1 LIQYVVFWLNNI
13 PKEGQTQSPRK
24 VIMGECVLDY
34 NIVCKLPFG
43 ACVQVHEDNSI
54 TNTMDTRT
62 TGGISLGPSN
72 LNGGFK
78 FFSLVTGEI
87 LTRRKWT
94 KLLVPS
100 ELIQSIEE
108 MSGDDGEI
116 FVYSLLGNEEI
127 VPDKDGIYEVQ
138 DNSHNVDDKI
148 DDDVI
153 NEDNP
158 ELMDEIDRNIM

>member
-1 LIQYVVFWLNNI
+1 
-13 PKEGQTQSPRK
+13 
-24 VIMGECVLDY
+24 
-34 NIVCKLPFG
+34 
-43 ACVQVHEDNSI
+43 
-54 TNTMDTRT
+54 MDTRT

-138 DNSHNVDDKI
+138 DNSHNVDDII